1 MKKTKKILFMASFAM
16 LFALSV
22 AVLLNS
28 CKKRNDEPK
37 TNDDTKVGN
46 IIGKWYN
53 ETPVGVDGVAITT
66 LEFTDNNMLHVTV
79 NYSNLVKEEDG
90 LDFTLPYEVKDN
102 VLRTAYNYED
112 VEYVDHFEDKFKI
125 DDDAVLTFIDDPNDD
140 TDGILDGTFLRT
152 K

>member
-1 MKKTKKILFMASFAM
+1 MASFAM
-16 LFALSV
+16 LFALSF

-37 TNDDTKVGN
+37 TNADTKVGS

-53 ETPVGVDGVAITT
+53 ETPVGVDGVAVTT

-90 LDFTLPYEVKDN
+90 LDFTLSYEVVKDN

-112 VEYVDHFEDKFKI
+112 VEYVDYFDDKFKI

-140 TDGILDGTFLRT
+140 DTYGILDGIFLRT

>member
-1 MKKTKKILFMASFAM
+1 MKKTRFILLASFAM

-53 ETPVGVDGVAITT
+53 ETDIGIDDVVITT
-66 LEFTDNNMLHVTV
+66 LEFADNNTLHVTV
-79 NYSNLVKEEDG
+79 NYSSLAKEVDN

-102 VLRTAYNYED
+102 ILRITYNYED
-112 VEYVDHFEDKFKI
+112 VEDFEYVDEDEFEIKDN
-125 DDDAVLTFIDDPNDD
+125 AVLTFVEKLTGDA
-140 TDGILDGTFLRT
+140 DGTFLRIE
-152 K
+152 

>member
-1 MKKTKKILFMASFAM
+1 MASFAM

-53 ETPVGVDGVAITT
+53 ETDIGIDDVVITT
-66 LEFTDNNMLHVTV
+66 LEFADNNTLHVTV
-79 NYSNLVKEEDG
+79 NYSSLAKEVDN

-102 VLRTAYNYED
+102 ILRITYNYED
-112 VEYVDHFEDKFKI
+112 VEDFEYVDYFEDEFEIK
-125 DDDAVLTFIDDPNDD
+125 DNAVLTFVEKLTGDA
-140 TDGILDGTFLRT
+140 DGTFLRIE
-152 K
+152 